1 MRANKKT
8 DTIGKEWLKRKTRP
22 YGKSILFLTFL
33 TAISTLFSL
42 AFAYLVR
49 YPINFARDKN
59 YKALILF
66 SVLLFVVVLV
76 RVLLKTWNGYH
87 AEKVRSKMFTKMRTD
102 LYGKI
107 LISDYAQ
114 TQNFHSGDL
123 LTRLTTDV
131 QEVSADTVG
140 FTPALV
146 GMLVQC
152 LGAIIALFTINPLFT
167 LIYIVCGGIFGG
179 IASLFRRQLKK
190 TQKEVLTQDGKVRSY
205 MQEGLGDTLTV
216 KAYATEDKSL
226 QKAEG
231 LSIEYHKKRMKR
243 NFVRSIMSFVFALLS
258 NSGLILAVILCSISV
273 YKGNQDYGS
282 ILSIILLLTQL
293 QQPLTSFSSLV
304 PVYYARIA
312 SGERLAEIDSLSVDI
327 AQSADGETID
337 YDDLQSFCFES
348 VSFTYGRERVLSG
361 LDAEI
366 RKGEIVCVTGSSG
379 SGKSTIFKLLL
390 SVYRPTEGKLSV
402 QTKRGEKRAFNAKQ
416 RELFAYVPQGNFLFS
431 GTIYENLTFF
441 SNETDKEVLNRK
453 IATALKVACAEF
465 VLDLPQG
472 LETLLTE
479 NGGGLSEGQLQRLAV
494 ARALVS
500 DRPILLLDES
510 TSALDGETE
519 RKLLENIKNLQG
531 KTCLIVTHR
540 PTALEIADRILRL
553 ENGKLN
559 DCE

>member
-1 MRANKKT
+1 MPTKKKS

-33 TAISTLFSL
+33 TVFSTVFSL

-49 YPINFARDKN
+49 FPINSARDKD
-59 YKALILF
+59 YKALIIF
-66 SVLLFVVVLV
+66 SVVLLLVVIL
-76 RVLLKTWNGYH
+76 RVLLKTWNGYQ

-107 LISDYAQ
+107 LRSDFSQ
-114 TQNFHSGDL
+114 TQSYHSGDL

-146 GMLVQC
+146 GMVVQC
-152 LGAIIALFTINPLFT
+152 LGAIVALFTINPFFT
-167 LIYIVCGGIFGG
+167 LIYVVCGLIFGG
-179 IASLFRRQLKK
+179 IATLFRKQLKK
-190 TQKEVLTQDGKVRSY
+190 TQKEVLEQDGKVRAY
-205 MQEGLGDTLTV
+205 IQEGLGDTLTV
-216 KAYATEDKSL
+216 KAYAGEEKNTE
-226 QKAEG
+226 KAKA
-231 LSIEYHKKRMKR
+231 LSSVYHKKRMKR
-243 NFVRSIMSFVFALLS
+243 NFVRSVMSFVFSALS

-312 SGERLAEIDSLSVDI
+312 SGERLAEIDNLKEDGLETDI
-327 AQSADGETID
+327 GEEIS
-337 YDDLQSFCFES
+337 YEDLQALVFEN
-348 VSFTYGRERVLSG
+348 VDFTYGRESVLSG
-361 LDAEI
+361 INAEI
-366 RKGEIVCVTGSSG
+366 GKGEIVCVTGASG
-379 SGKSTIFKLLL
+379 SGKSTLFKLLL
-390 SVYRPTEGKLSV
+390 SVYHPTEGGLSIV
-402 QTKRGEKRAFNAKQ
+402 KTNGEKQAFSSAQ

-431 GTIYENLTFF
+431 GTIYENLAFF
-441 SNETDKEVLNRK
+441 SKETDEVRLKEK
-453 IATALKVACAEF
+453 MQDALKVACADF
-465 VLDLPQG
+465 VADLPDG
-472 LETLLTE
+472 LDTLLTE

-519 RKLLENIKNLQG
+519 RKLLENIKELQG

-540 PTALEIADRILRL
+540 PTALEIADRVLRV
-553 ENGKLN
+553 EDGKLK
-559 DCE
+559 DC